1 MTEIEALARQAL
13 QPGVLIGIAVLL
25 GCVAIAYLVS
35 HLAGRQSPKDSVWF
49 GRAVFDGLMFPLL
62 ALALAW
68 GADQAIEGEQASRV
82 LQLGV
87 PIFMSL
93 AVIRLLARVFARVF
107 PASGAARA
115 AERVFSWLA
124 WIGAVLW
131 IVGVLPTV
139 LAEME
144 RVHLMFG
151 ATRISLLGVVQG
163 ALLAGLVLVLALWL
177 SAALEKHVLNRAMHD
192 LSLRR
197 IASNATRAVLLV
209 VAALVALSAVGIDLT
224 ALSVLGGAIGV
235 GLGFGLQKLA
245 ANYISGFV
253 ILFERSL
260 RIGDMV
266 SIEGCE
272 GTVMDIRTRYT
283 LIRALNGRES
293 IVPNEKLITERIEN
307 LSLADPMVLLSTSV
321 GVGYDSDAELVQKIL
336 VDSALKVERVLL
348 EPAPGARLAN
358 FGADGLEFTLL
369 FWIKDPQNGQLNVR
383 SEVNLQILT
392 ALRAAN
398 VEIPFP
404 QRVVHVQTA
413 AQAPASLATSAL
425 GAVAHGRQRAEDD
438 A

>member
-1 MTEIEALARQAL
+1 MTAIEGLIREAL
-13 QPGVLIGIAVLL
+13 QPNVLIGIAVLF
-25 GCVAIAYLVS
+25 GCVAVAYLAS
-35 HLAGRQSPKDSVWF
+35 HFAGRQSPEDSVWF

-68 GADQAIEGEQASRV
+68 GADQAIEDEQASRV

-87 PIFMSL
+87 PILMSL

-124 WIGAVLW
+124 WIAAVLW
-131 IVGVLPTV
+131 IVGVLPDV

-144 RVHLMFG
+144 RVHVMFG
-151 ATRISLLGVVQG
+151 ATRISLLGVIQG
-163 ALLAGLVLVLALWL
+163 VLLSGFVLVLALWL
-177 SAALEKHVLNRAMHD
+177 SAAIEKHLLNRAMHD

-197 IASNATRAVLLV
+197 IASNATRALLLVIAVLL
-209 VAALVALSAVGIDLT
+209 ALSAVGVDLT
-224 ALSVLGGAIGV
+224 TFSVLGGAIGV

-283 LIRALNGRES
+283 LVRALNGRES

-307 LSLADPMVLLSTSV
+307 LSLADPLVLLTTSV
-321 GVGYDSDAELVQKIL
+321 GVGYESDVEQVQQIL
-336 VDSALKVERVLL
+336 IDSALKVDRVLR
-348 EPAPGARLAN
+348 EPAPGPRLAN

-383 SEVNLQILT
+383 SEVNLQILSG
-392 ALRAAN
+392 LRAARI
-398 VEIPFP
+398 EIPYP
-404 QRVVHVQTA
+404 QRVVHLTDAVLA
-413 AQAPASLATSAL
+413 ASPAEAVA
-425 GAVAHGRQRAEDD
+425 AVAHGRQRAGDR